1 MNTDVLSQ
9 AVDIISTHGYFFV
22 FVAMIIEGPLV
33 TTAAAF
39 ASALGVFHVGII
51 LFLSI
56 LANLVADV
64 VCYFIGYWGR
74 LRIVEKYSKKF
85 GFGMERVE
93 RLERLLSTNPFPT
106 IAAIKITPGVA
117 TLGLLVIGAT
127 KMSFKK
133 FMKNNL
139 YIAFPLSLFFV
150 VLGYYAGRANA
161 VAERYLHHSQYALIL
176 ILVAIIAGSYIYRK
190 VSAAIARR
198 IEKI

>member
-1 MNTDVLSQ
+1 MNSQ
-9 AVDIISTHGYFFV
+9 ALAYAVDIISQHGYWFIFF
-22 FVAMIIEGPLV
+22 AMVVEGPIV

-39 ASALGVFHVGII
+39 ASALGFFHVGII

-64 VCYFIGYWGR
+64 ICYFIGYWGR
-74 LRIVEKYSKKF
+74 LRIVEKYSKRF

-93 RLERLLSTNPFPT
+93 RVERLLATNPFPT
-106 IAAIKITPGVA
+106 IAAIKITPGLA
-117 TLGLLVIGAT
+117 TLGLLIVGAT
-127 KMSFKK
+127 KMPFKK
-133 FMKNNL
+133 FIKSNL
-139 YIAFPLSLFFV
+139 YIAFPLSLSFV

-161 VAERYLHHSQYALIL
+161 IAEKYLHQSQYALIL
-176 ILVAIIAGSYIYRK
+176 AVIAIVAGSYIYRK